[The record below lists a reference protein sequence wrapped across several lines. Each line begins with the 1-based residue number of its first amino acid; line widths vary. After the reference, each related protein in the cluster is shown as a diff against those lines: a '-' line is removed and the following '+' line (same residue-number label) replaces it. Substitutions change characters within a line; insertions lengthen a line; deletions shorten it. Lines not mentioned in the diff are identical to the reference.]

1 MVIQRIQSIY
11 LLLAAIC
18 IGVYSFMPFAHTDTA
33 TFTACDALPML
44 IVSILTIVMLLL
56 NIFIYKDL
64 RKQIRVAAINSI
76 LVIATM
82 ATAVICAL
90 TSLNATLYYA
100 WLALPVAALILT
112 IRARRAIISD
122 RNLLS
127 SADRIR

>member
-18 IGVYSFMPFAHTDTA
+18 IGVYSFMPFAHSAEA

-44 IVSILTIVMLLL
+44 IVAILAIVMLLL
-56 NIFIYKDL
+56 NIFMYKDL

-76 LVIATM
+76 LVVATT
-82 ATAVICAL
+82 ATAIICTL
-90 TSLNATLYYA
+90 TSLNATLDYA
-100 WLALPVAALILT
+100 WLALPAAALILT
-112 IRARRAIISD
+112 LRARRAMIAD

-127 SADRIR
+127 SADRLR

>member
-64 RKQIRVAAINSI
+64 RKQIRVAGINSI
-76 LVIATM
+76 LVV
-82 ATAVICAL
+82 ATAVVCTL
-90 TSLNATLYYA
+90 TSLNATLDYA
-100 WLALPVAALILT
+100 WLALPAAALILT
-112 IRARRAIISD
+112 IRARRAMIAD

-127 SADRIR
+127 SSDRIR

>member
-1 MVIQRIQSIY
+1 MVIQRIQSVF
-11 LLLAAIC
+11 LLLAAAC
-18 IGVYSFMPFAHTDTA
+18 IGVYSFMPFAHAGETN
-33 TFTACDALPML
+33 FTACDALPLL

-56 NIFIYKDL
+56 NIFMYKDL

-127 SADRIR
+127 SSDRIR

>member
-1 MVIQRIQSIY
+1 MVIQRIQSVF
-11 LLLAAIC
+11 LLLAAAC

-33 TFTACDALPML
+33 QFTACDALPML
-44 IVSILTIVMLLL
+44 IVAILTILMLLI
-56 NIFIYKDL
+56 NIFLYKDL

-82 ATAVICAL
+82 ATAATCAI
-90 TSLNATLYYA
+90 TSLNATLNYA
-100 WLALPVAALILT
+100 WLALPIAALILT
-112 IRARRAIISD
+112 LRARRAMIAD

>member
-18 IGVYSFMPFAHTDTA
+18 IGVYSFMPFAHTDSA
-33 TFTACDALPML
+33 SFTACDALPML

-64 RKQIRVAAINSI
+64 RKQIRVAGINSI
-76 LVIATM
+76 VVATA
-82 ATAVICAL
+82 ATAVVCTL
-90 TSLNATLYYA
+90 TSLNATLDYA
-100 WLALPVAALILT
+100 WLALPAAALILT
-112 IRARRAIISD
+112 IRARRAMIAD

-127 SADRIR
+127 SSDRIR

>member
-1 MVIQRIQSIY
+1 MVIQRIQSVY

-33 TFTACDALPML
+33 TFTASDALPML

-56 NIFIYKDL
+56 NIFMYKDL

-76 LVIATM
+76 LVVATA
-82 ATAVICAL
+82 ATAVVCTL
-90 TSLNATLYYA
+90 TSLNATLDYA
-100 WLALPVAALILT
+100 WLALPAAALILT
-112 IRARRAIISD
+112 IRARRAMIAD

>member
-1 MVIQRIQSIY
+1 
-11 LLLAAIC
+11 
-18 IGVYSFMPFAHTDTA
+18 
-33 TFTACDALPML
+33 
-44 IVSILTIVMLLL
+44 
-56 NIFIYKDL
+56 
-64 RKQIRVAAINSI
+64 
-76 LVIATM
+76 M
-82 ATAVICAL
+82 ATAAICAL